1 MGWGRESSCRVDG
14 AGWSLHPDSRDQT
27 LFDMVMWFPIT
38 CFVPELSC
46 ISPGMHHCRDPPPP
60 AFSAWRS
67 AHLDSVP
74 ACPHMQVGRG
84 HCGRATNTG
93 AHIKGSWSYV
103 PGDGKGHT
111 CSHEGHPFVFGVVWP
126 FLSLV
131 GLNGNREGALS
142 IHHMLGGWH
151 KQRHWDSL

>member
-1 MGWGRESSCRVDG
+1 MGLDG
-14 AGWSLHPDSRDQT
+14 AYIQTAGTRPSLTWSCGFLSPALFLNSPASPQGCTIAETPHPLPFQPGDRHIWILFLLVHICKWAEDTVAEPQT
-27 LFDMVMWFPIT
+27 Q
-38 CFVPELSC
+38 ELTSK
-46 ISPGMHHCRDPPPP
+46 
-60 AFSAWRS
+60 
-67 AHLDSVP
+67 
-74 ACPHMQVGRG
+74 
-84 HCGRATNTG
+84 
-93 AHIKGSWSYV
+93 KGSWSYV

-131 GLNGNREGALS
+131 GLRGNREGALS